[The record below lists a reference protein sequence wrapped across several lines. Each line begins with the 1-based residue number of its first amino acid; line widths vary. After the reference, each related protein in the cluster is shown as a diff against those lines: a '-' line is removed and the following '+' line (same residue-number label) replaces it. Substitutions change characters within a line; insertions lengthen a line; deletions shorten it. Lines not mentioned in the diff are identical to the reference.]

1 MATSGFEKH
10 KPRLGMSKET
20 KLETGQKEDKLSS
33 KFENKFSFSS
43 YDKAFML
50 RKLHKNCYMDTV
62 IADFVPLGHNESEGN
77 KGKWH
82 AVYLNDRRY
91 FTPAFVMGRDIR

>member
-1 MATSGFEKH
+1 MVTPGSEKH
-10 KPRLGMSKET
+10 KPKFGMDKGT
-20 KLETGQKEDKLSS
+20 KLGVKQLEDKLSS
-33 KFENKFSFSS
+33 KFESKFSFNS
-43 YDKAFML
+43 YDNAFML

-82 AVYLNDRRY
+82 AVYLKDRMY
-91 FTPAFVMGRDIR
+91 FTPAFVMGRDAR